1 MKKLELLQRDFLH
14 WAKVDNITPTWKQ
27 AVKLFFRNAAF
38 RSVVYYRL
46 RKLNVF
52 CRVLQKLLGIIFPAQ
67 SCLYIKTPNIGGGL
81 YIQHGFATIITAES
95 IGDNVWINQQVTIG
109 YNGDRAPIIGNNVV
123 IYAGAKVVGGVK
135 IGNNVVI
142 GANAVVTKDIPNNS
156 VVGGVPARIIKMK

>member
-1 MKKLELLQRDFLH
+1 MKKFELLKQDFLH
-14 WAKVDNITPTWKQ
+14 WAKVDSLEITKHQ
-27 AVKLFFRNAAF
+27 ALKLFLRNATF
-38 RSVVYYRL
+38 RSVVYFRMRKMGVLWRIIQRL
-46 RKLNVF
+46 LRVF
-52 CRVLQKLLGIIFPAQ
+52 FPPQ
-67 SCLYIKTPNIGGGL
+67 SCLYIKTSDIGGGL

-95 IGDNVWINQQVTIG
+95 IGNNVWINQQVTIG
-109 YNGDRAPIIGNNVV
+109 YNGDKAPVIGDNVV